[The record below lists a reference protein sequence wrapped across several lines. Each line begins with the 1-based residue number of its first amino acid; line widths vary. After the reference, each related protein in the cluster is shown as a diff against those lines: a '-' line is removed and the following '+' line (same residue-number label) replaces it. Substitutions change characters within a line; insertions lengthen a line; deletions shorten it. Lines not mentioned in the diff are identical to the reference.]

1 MINYFLVKDG
11 VSVDSDVLLVTDF
24 VNLKIEPTQSFR
36 DAHRDKMCIYVFIGV
51 SVYSYINTY
60 VYTVFK
66 KRMISCGGDEVVVAA
81 GTKRLEVAKGNN
93 GVARLC
99 FVAKASQLVHGLSC
113 LTDRNDLCCVCDSA
127 NEPAEMVSGFKQKRG
142 RRGDLGAEWT
152 RSLSRPGR
160 SKRERNE

>member
-1 MINYFLVKDG
+1 MCIIFMINYFLVKDG

-81 GTKRLEVAKGNN
+81 GTK
-93 GVARLC
+93 
-99 FVAKASQLVHGLSC
+99 Q
-113 LTDRNDLCCVCDSA
+113 
-127 NEPAEMVSGFKQKRG
+127 
-142 RRGDLGAEWT
+142 
-152 RSLSRPGR
+152 
-160 SKRERNE
+160 